1 MSRVKKESVLK
12 AKWKKKSKGARIAIC
27 AAAALALLFT
37 AGFPLGAKVKSDY
50 LSMMRSTVL
59 ETSNNATDKFLA
71 KANLTDAQAPA
82 EAVSALLNTMKG
94 NVKYIPDSD
103 DYSKTPDEFMRD
115 RGGDCED
122 FAVFVSYALTR
133 ANVSNRIVVR
143 FSLFGHAYN
152 EFLNASGEW
161 ERLDFLDKP
170 YVKYFTNK
178 SYFRPTEEFNKTADS
193 IGNITNPA
201 QRSPTKGYSKMTE
214 TFGAWFR
221 ENVLYYLLSPYYS
234 TEKIEIS

>member
-1 MSRVKKESVLK
+1 MKKESALK
-12 AKWKKKSKGARIAIC
+12 AKWKKMSKGARIAIC

-59 ETSNNATDKFLA
+59 ETSNNATDEFLA

-103 DYSKTPDEFMRD
+103 DYSKTPDEFIRD

-152 EFLNASGEW
+152 EYRDGNGTW
-161 ERLDFLDKP
+161 RPLDFLDKP
-170 YVKYFTNK
+170 YAKFFDPDGP
-178 SYFRPTEEFNKTADS
+178 YFRPTSEFNKTADS